1 MRSHPGLSPNPS
13 CGRLPRSG
21 QLTVQCRLVVRRTT
35 RVTQIAA
42 ARHSPPMRSGNAA
55 PGRLPFAEKSTDQD
69 LGARYTRLR
78 YGGLS
83 TAAGCEAVVEDTELL
98 ARIAA
103 GDQHAIE
110 ILHERF
116 APAMYSVAMRVTRS
130 ERLSQEAVQDAFMA
144 VWREPRRF
152 DPARGSL
159 GPWMFTLARYKAID
173 AVRREAAAKRHT
185 AEVDLELYEAPDDV
199 HDEVWRGLRRR
210 RLNDAISGLPD
221 DQRRALSLAFVE
233 GLTHVEVA
241 EREGIPLGTAK
252 TRIRAALLRLRA
264 VLGTDLSDGESPG
277 SGGESRGLLGT
288 GDHIRAPGSPSRPQS
303 GLVRCAIRFG
313 SIIEQALI
321 AARFVTAPF
330 DAAPTAA
337 AGGSRS

>member
-1 MRSHPGLSPNPS
+1 MMRRPGPE
-13 CGRLPRSG
+13 
-21 QLTVQCRLVVRRTT
+21 
-35 RVTQIAA
+35 A
-42 ARHSPPMRSGNAA
+42 
-55 PGRLPFAEKSTDQD
+55 
-69 LGARYTRLR
+69 ARYTRLR

-83 TAAGCEAVVEDTELL
+83 TAAACEATVEDTELL

-116 APAMYSVAMRVTRS
+116 APRMYSVAMRVTRS

-144 VWREPRRF
+144 VWQDPLRF

-159 GPWMFTLARYKAID
+159 GPWMYTLARYKAID
-173 AVRREAAAKRHT
+173 AVRREAAVKRQT

-199 HDEVWRGLRRR
+199 HDKVWRGLRRR
-210 RLNDAISGLPD
+210 RLNDAISGLPE
-221 DQRRALSLAFVE
+221 DQRRALSLAFIQ

-252 TRIRAALLRLRA
+252 TRIRTALLRLRA
-264 VLGTDLSDGESPG
+264 SLETDLSEGESPG
-277 SGGESRGLLGT
+277 DGGKSRGVPGP
-288 GDHIRAPGSPSRPQS
+288 GDHMRAPESPGRRTQS

-313 SIIEQALI
+313 SIIEQALKL
-321 AARFVTAPF
+321 ARFVTAPF
-330 DAAPTAA
+330 DAALTAA
-337 AGGSRS
+337 AGGSR

>member
-1 MRSHPGLSPNPS
+1 
-13 CGRLPRSG
+13 
-21 QLTVQCRLVVRRTT
+21 
-35 RVTQIAA
+35 
-42 ARHSPPMRSGNAA
+42 
-55 PGRLPFAEKSTDQD
+55 
-69 LGARYTRLR
+69 
-78 YGGLS
+78 
-83 TAAGCEAVVEDTELL
+83 VVEDAELL
-98 ARIAA
+98 ARIGT

-116 APAMYSVAMRVTRS
+116 APSMYAVAMRVTRS

-144 VWREPRRF
+144 VWQDPRRF

-199 HDEVWRGLRRR
+199 HDEVWRGLRRE
-210 RLNDAISGLPD
+210 RLNGAISRLPE
-221 DQRRALSLAFVE
+221 DQRRALSLAFIQ

-252 TRIRAALLRLRA
+252 TRIRTALLRLRA
-264 VLGTDLSDGESPG
+264 ALETDLWERESPG
-277 SGGESRGLLGT
+277 DGGEPRGVPGT
-288 GDHIRAPGSPSRPQS
+288 GHRMRAAESPGGRTQS

-313 SIIEQALI
+313 SIIEQALKL
-321 AARFVTAPF
+321 AQFVTAPF
-330 DAAPTAA
+330 DAEPAAA
-337 AGGSRS
+337 AGGSR